1 MLSYNTFSKQKQLLL
16 ALQYAIKQLPETK
29 LQKYIKKTF
38 DELHTLCITEWRK
51 DLAHTQYIE
60 KNLVTEEN
68 KEQYF
73 NYHTFLYNLQR
84 WDVLQPSPAAKQLE
98 YDMDEFLHIN
108 PEEGCCSP
116 LDYPKLCKPRL
127 EFKKKCDAIQAHID
141 EIAKDTRVP
150 EHPQDKRN
158 YYELKK
164 FVEFLA
170 IENKDIDCKYKAF
183 EKYKKSAEYE
193 ENGLTGDVLCAIVK
207 SDVEKSP
214 STVENGFQS

>member
-1 MLSYNTFSKQKQLLL
+1 MLSYNTFSKEKQLLL
-16 ALQYAIKQLPETK
+16 ALQYAIKLLPETK
-29 LQKYIKKTF
+29 LQQYIKKTF
-38 DELHTLCITEWRK
+38 SELHTLCITEWRK
-51 DLAHTQYIE
+51 DLAHQQYID

-73 NYHTFLYNLQR
+73 NYHTFLYNLER

-108 PEEGCCSP
+108 REEGCCSP

-127 EFKKKCDAIQAHID
+127 EFKRECDAIKAHID
-141 EIAKDTRVP
+141 ELAKDTRVP

-158 YYELKK
+158 YYELQK

-170 IENKDIDCKYKAF
+170 IENKDIDCKYQAF
-183 EKYKKSAEYE
+183 QEYKKSAEYE
-193 ENGLTGDVLCAIVK
+193 ENGLTGEVLYAIVK
-207 SDVEKSP
+207 PNVEKSP
-214 STVENGFQS
+214 STLENGSQA